1 MLQAGCGRQYG
12 ALIINR
18 VVPVQKNS
26 KLRAADKISAATEPM
41 NKENINPNPG
51 CAGGF
56 AEASDARLGALLR
69 EASRNAGPALPPRF
83 QEGVWRRIEE
93 AAAPVKVAGGITWL
107 DALVTLVL
115 RPRFAM
121 ATATVL
127 IVAGA
132 LLGVREG
139 NQMAK
144 QDAQARYLAVVAPNS
159 LR

>member
-1 MLQAGCGRQYG
+1 
-12 ALIINR
+12 
-18 VVPVQKNS
+18 
-26 KLRAADKISAATEPM
+26 M
-41 NKENINPNPG
+41 NKENINPDSG

-69 EASRNAGPALPPRF
+69 ESRVSPALPPRF

-93 AAAPVKVAGGITWL
+93 AADPVKVTGGITWL
-107 DALVTLVL
+107 DALATLVL
-115 RPRFAM
+115 RPRLAM
-121 ATATVL
+121 ATAAVL
-127 IVAGA
+127 MVAGA

-139 NQMAK
+139 NQIAK

>member
-1 MLQAGCGRQYG
+1 
-12 ALIINR
+12 
-18 VVPVQKNS
+18 
-26 KLRAADKISAATEPM
+26 M
-41 NKENINPNPG
+41 NKENINP
-51 CAGGF
+51 
-56 AEASDARLGALLR
+56 EDVKLGALLR
-69 EASRNAGPALPPRF
+69 EASRNAEPVLPPRF

-93 AAAPVKVAGGITWL
+93 AAAPVKVTGGITWL

-115 RPRFAM
+115 RPRFAL

-127 IVAGA
+127 MVVGA

-139 NQMAK
+139 NQMAH

>member
-1 MLQAGCGRQYG
+1 MLQASRGRQHG

-26 KLRAADKISAATEPM
+26 KLRAADKISAAPEPM
-41 NKENINPNPG
+41 NKENINPDP
-51 CAGGF
+51 GF

-115 RPRFAM
+115 RPRLAM